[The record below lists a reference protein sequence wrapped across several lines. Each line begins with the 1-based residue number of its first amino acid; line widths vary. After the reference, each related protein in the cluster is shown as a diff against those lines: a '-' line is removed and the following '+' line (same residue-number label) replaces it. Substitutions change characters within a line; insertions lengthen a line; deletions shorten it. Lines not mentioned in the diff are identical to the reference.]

1 MNRLSGWIV
10 VGVGVAIGAAA
21 ARLWFSSEE
30 GRLRSAVEQARSEA
44 STTAPLRLA
53 SDDAAD
59 AAARARAE
67 REAIT
72 AWKRE
77 IELLK
82 QRAEERARAL
92 RAAANGQAGGMV
104 AAESE
109 PSILNA
115 LVPHDRWRNVGRAT
129 PDDTVETALWT
140 AAGGDVTGLAAML
153 ELEPGARARAAAL
166 LAGLPAAIRA
176 QCQTPEAF
184 IALLGAGDLPL
195 GDAMISPAEPS
206 GETEATRRVQILG
219 AGGKWRN
226 ATLRLQRV
234 GDQWRVVVPESAV
247 DRYAAKLRAPVGQ

>member
-1 MNRLSGWIV
+1 MNRWTGWMA
-10 VGVGVAIGAAA
+10 VGVGVVLGAIG

-44 STTAPLRLA
+44 LTTAPVRLER
-53 SDDAAD
+53 DDTAI

-67 REAIT
+67 RDAIA

-82 QRAEERARAL
+82 QRAEERARSL
-92 RAAANGQAGGMV
+92 RAAMETHPGEEI
-104 AAESE
+104 AAEKE

-115 LVPHDRWRNVGRAT
+115 LVPHDRWRNCGRAT

-140 AAGGDVTGLAAML
+140 AAGGDVTGLAGML
-153 ELEPGARARAAAL
+153 ELEPGARAKATAL

-176 QCQTPEAF
+176 ECPTPEAF

-195 GDAMISPAEPS
+195 GDAMISSVEPS
-206 GETEATRRVQILG
+206 GETEAMRQVQVLG
-219 AGGKWRN
+219 PEGKWKNMR
-226 ATLRLQRV
+226 LRLSSEE
-234 GDQWRVVVPESAV
+234 GSWRLVVPESAV
-247 DRYAAKLRAPVGQ
+247 DRYAAKLRTPSDR